1 MPRITRGGL
10 VLGAVVFSSA
20 AVLFLGGHRFWTE
33 NRSGTPP
40 SVAAADASLAAP
52 TSAHAVPL
60 PKSAA
65 NARAMPLT
73 AQRARE
79 QAIPAAVVLIIA
91 VVSVAVLLKRGR
103 T

>member
-10 VLGAVVFSSA
+10 VVGAVVFSSA
-20 AVLFLGGHRFWTE
+20 AVLFFGGHRFWTE

-52 TSAHAVPL
+52 ASAHVAPL
-60 PKSAA
+60 PQSA

>member
-10 VLGAVVFSSA
+10 AVAAVVFSSA
-20 AVLFLGGHRFWTE
+20 AVLLFGGHRFWTE
-33 NRSGTPP
+33 NYSQTPP
-40 SVAAADASLAAP
+40 SVPAADASV
-52 TSAHAVPL
+52 AVPT
-60 PKSAA
+60 A
-65 NARAMPLT
+65 NPATPRPTTAKARTVPLT

>member
-20 AVLFLGGHRFWTE
+20 AVLLFGGHRFEAE
-33 NRSGTPP
+33 NHSGTPP
-40 SVAAADASLAAP
+40 SAPAADASLAVSTPARA
-52 TSAHAVPL
+52 TPL
-60 PKSAA
+60 PESTKT
-65 NARAMPLT
+65 RAMPLT

>member
-10 VLGAVVFSSA
+10 ALAAVVFSSA
-20 AVLFLGGHRFWTE
+20 AVLLFGGHRFWTE
-33 NRSGTPP
+33 NYSGTPP
-40 SVAAADASLAAP
+40 SVPAADASLAAP
-52 TSAHAVPL
+52 TPAPAAPL
-60 PKSAA
+60 PKTAK
-65 NARAMPLT
+65 ARAMPLT